1 VLITSWKR
9 EILKCERS
17 YRTRKAVIII
27 TVGNVVTTEILEM
40 DVTVIIL
47 IVMETKIKIITE
59 LKEMYEGR

>member
-1 VLITSWKR
+1 M
-9 EILKCERS
+9 KCERS